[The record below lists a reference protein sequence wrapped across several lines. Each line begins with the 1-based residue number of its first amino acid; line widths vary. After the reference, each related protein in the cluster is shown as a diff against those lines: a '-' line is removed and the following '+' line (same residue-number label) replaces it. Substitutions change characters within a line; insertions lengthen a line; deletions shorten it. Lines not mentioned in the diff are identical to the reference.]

1 MSRKKLQL
9 PKSRPIARVRG
20 GKRLEVDLS
29 MVPPTT
35 GESIRVAFRADTVT
49 LADIEEHLRRLEA
62 RAPGIA
68 ITLTD
73 AVRSL
78 IQRGAGAFR
87 EDARNRVEDK

>member
-62 RAPGIA
+62 RAPGIV

-78 IQRGAGAFR
+78 VQRGAEAYRQQDDRNR
-87 EDARNRVEDK
+87 EDD